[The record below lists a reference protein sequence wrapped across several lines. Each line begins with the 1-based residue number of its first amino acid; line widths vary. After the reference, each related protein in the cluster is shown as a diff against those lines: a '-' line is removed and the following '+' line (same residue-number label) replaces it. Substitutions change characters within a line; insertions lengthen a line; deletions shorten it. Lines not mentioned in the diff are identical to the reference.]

1 MYFDFLTRYV
11 DWYVACL
18 ICRLVCGL
26 SVRSVGQY
34 MLVFGR
40 PSQIDRLVYVSCL
53 VRSNQIG
60 MLVYVCV
67 G

>member
-1 MYFDFLTRYV
+1 
-11 DWYVACL
+11 
-18 ICRLVCGL
+18 
-26 SVRSVGQY
+26 

-60 MLVYVCV
+60 MLVYVRV

>member
-1 MYFDFLTRYV
+1 MYFNFLTRYV
-11 DWYVACL
+11 DWYV
-18 ICRLVCGL
+18 GL

-34 MLVFGR
+34 MLVFVR

-53 VRSNQIG
+53 FRSNQIS

>member
-1 MYFDFLTRYV
+1 MYFNFLTRYV
-11 DWYVACL
+11 DWYV
-18 ICRLVCGL
+18 GL
-26 SVRSVGQY
+26 SIRSVGQY
-34 MLVFGR
+34 MLVFVR